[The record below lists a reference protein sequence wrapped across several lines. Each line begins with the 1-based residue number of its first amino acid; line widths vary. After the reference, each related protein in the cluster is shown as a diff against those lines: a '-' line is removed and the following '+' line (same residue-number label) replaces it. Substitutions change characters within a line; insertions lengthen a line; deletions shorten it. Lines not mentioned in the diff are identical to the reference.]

1 MIHWIYLIPA
11 VISGWAL
18 AILCTCCETAPAP
31 KQSKEGETMFK
42 AAFKRVLKHLE
53 NRRKWNRTKRFMRE
67 HAYYDGRM
75 TVGLLSSGTLRLWK

>member
-11 VISGWAL
+11 VIFGWAV
-18 AILCTCCETAPAP
+18 AILCTCAPAP
-31 KQSKEGETMFK
+31 KQIKEETMFK
-42 AAFKRVLKHLE
+42 AAFKRIIQHLE

-75 TVGLLSSGTLRLWK
+75 TVGLLASGALRLWK